1 MRKGTK
7 QMKEKMNSSRR
18 NFLRLST
25 GGVLSAAGM
34 ARFGMMNAY
43 AQQATDY
50 KALVCIFLFGG
61 NDGHN
66 TVVPQVSSEYNAY
79 KSIRGSLALPGTDA
93 KLLPVAAKNGTPYA
107 LSDGLAAVHPLWAQQ
122 KLAVVANVGNL
133 VQPTTR
139 TQFLAN
145 AVPLPSNLF
154 SHSDQVLQMQT
165 ATPSGSGGTGWAGRV
180 ADSVSA
186 MNGAATFPV
195 SISMSGPQLFCA
207 GNAVQ
212 SASIIPGFD
221 MQPYGMDIWP
231 DTAAAARLQGL
242 QEVISMD
249 SGLAV
254 VQAANKV
261 RQDALALSA
270 MLKSASSTSPLATVF
285 PGTQLGDQL
294 KEVAKVIKLRT
305 QTGLKRQVF
314 FCSLGGFDTHGSQS
328 WQHWDLLKQVGA
340 AMSAFYAATQEL
352 GVADQVT
359 TFTESEFGRT
369 LQPSGQGSD
378 HGWGSHYLVLGGA
391 VQGGD
396 LYGQFPVMALGGPND
411 TGSRGALLPSTS
423 LDQYGATMARWF
435 GLDDTALDLVF
446 PNLKNFS
453 TRNLGFLG

>member
-1 MRKGTK
+1 
-7 QMKEKMNSSRR
+7 
-18 NFLRLST
+18 
-25 GGVLSAAGM
+25 
-34 ARFGMMNAY
+34 
-43 AQQATDY
+43 
-50 KALVCIFLFGG
+50 
-61 NDGHN
+61 
-66 TVVPQVSSEYNAY
+66 
-79 KSIRGSLALPGTDA
+79 
-93 KLLPVAAKNGTPYA
+93 
-107 LSDGLAAVHPLWAQQ
+107 
-122 KLAVVANVGNL
+122 
-133 VQPTTR
+133 
-139 TQFLAN
+139 
-145 AVPLPSNLF
+145 
-154 SHSDQVLQMQT
+154 
-165 ATPSGSGGTGWAGRV
+165 
-180 ADSVSA
+180 
-186 MNGAATFPV
+186 
-195 SISMSGPQLFCA
+195 MSGPQLFCA

-261 RQDALALSA
+261 RQDAMALSA
-270 MLKSASSTSPLATVF
+270 MLKSASSTSPLSTVF

-446 PNLKNFS
+446 PNLKNFT